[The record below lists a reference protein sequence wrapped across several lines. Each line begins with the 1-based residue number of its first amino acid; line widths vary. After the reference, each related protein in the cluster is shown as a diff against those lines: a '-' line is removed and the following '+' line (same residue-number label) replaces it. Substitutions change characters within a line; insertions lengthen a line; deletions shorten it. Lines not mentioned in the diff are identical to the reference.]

1 MDEKKTHISLLQWL
15 GIVFV
20 LGVIL
25 TVAANYLR

>member
-1 MDEKKTHISLLQWL
+1 MDSKKAHVSLLQWL

-20 LGVIL
+20 LGVVL